1 MYTVKEGLTVVVV
14 SLRNMVA
21 SLLVDLD
28 NIVAVQNDCA
38 RLNQLQLVE
47 LENFR
52 QAEKE
57 VGRWS
62 MVTDGKEEVILR
74 ADGWL
79 KGSSEKEKFILF
91 GRRGRIKGRKLT
103 IYTYIPANFILG
115 SLSNKSCAYALAG
128 QHSVVNGHQP
138 WTSSHQ

>member
-1 MYTVKEGLTVVVV
+1 MYTVKEGLTAVVVH
-14 SLRNMVA
+14 LRNKVT
-21 SLLVDLD
+21 SLQVDLD
-28 NIVAVQNDCA
+28 NNVAVQNDFA
-38 RLNQLQLVE
+38 RLNQLLLVE

-74 ADGWL
+74 ADVRL

-91 GRRGRIKGRKLT
+91 GRRGRILGRKLT
-103 IYTYIPANFILG
+103 MYTYIPANFILG
-115 SLSNKSCAYALAG
+115 SFLNNACALVG
-128 QHSVVNGHQP
+128 QHIVVNEPQL
-138 WTSSHQ
+138 WISSHQ

>member
-1 MYTVKEGLTVVVV
+1 MYTGGWGNKW
-14 SLRNMVA
+14 
-21 SLLVDLD
+21 
-28 NIVAVQNDCA
+28 
-38 RLNQLQLVE
+38 LQLVE

-103 IYTYIPANFILG
+103 IYTDIPANFILG
-115 SLSNKSCAYALAG
+115 SFWNMSCAYASAG
-128 QHSVVNGHQP
+128 QHSVVNEHQP
-138 WTSSHQ
+138 WTSSHQKPLLWPLPLVLMVLHSLL

>member
-38 RLNQLQLVE
+38 RLNQLLLVE

-62 MVTDGKEEVILR
+62 MVTDGKEDVILR
-74 ADGWL
+74 ADVWL

-91 GRRGRIKGRKLT
+91 GRRGRIL
-103 IYTYIPANFILG
+103 
-115 SLSNKSCAYALAG
+115 
-128 QHSVVNGHQP
+128 
-138 WTSSHQ
+138 

>member
-1 MYTVKEGLTVVVV
+1 M
-14 SLRNMVA
+14 
-21 SLLVDLD
+21 
-28 NIVAVQNDCA
+28 
-38 RLNQLQLVE
+38 E

-79 KGSSEKEKFILF
+79 KGCYVWP
-91 GRRGRIKGRKLT
+91 RD
-103 IYTYIPANFILG
+103 
-115 SLSNKSCAYALAG
+115 
-128 QHSVVNGHQP
+128 
-138 WTSSHQ
+138 W

>member
-1 MYTVKEGLTVVVV
+1 MVVH
-14 SLRNMVA
+14 LRNKVA
-21 SLLVDLD
+21 SLQVDLD

-62 MVTDGKEEVILR
+62 MVTDGKEEVILP
-74 ADGWL
+74 ADCWM
-79 KGSSEKEKFILF
+79 KGSSGKEKIQIVL
-91 GRRGRIKGRKLT
+91 KEE
-103 IYTYIPANFILG
+103 
-115 SLSNKSCAYALAG
+115 
-128 QHSVVNGHQP
+128 
-138 WTSSHQ
+138 